1 MLGVNPCHAVNLC
14 YTRCAIQEGL
24 IVCTLKQTKNRKK
37 NYKSFESNIL
47 ILKAN
52 ITKSP
57 FLNLY
62 HVFFLLKHMFL
73 SSKKYSPQWF
83 LKYLGQWSAIVWT
96 TQSTK
101 KGIKLIIFHLLFH
114 EQYKTFLS
122 SFFFSMK
129 RYITYISLYIM
140 HVRALKI

>member
-52 ITKSP
+52 ITKKPVFKLISC
-57 FLNLY
+57 FFSTQT
-62 HVFFLLKHMFL
+62 HVFI
-73 SSKKYSPQWF
+73 SKKYSPQWF